1 MFRLI
6 RASFN
11 RRRKTLQNGINN
23 SAELSISKDSV
34 VEALREMGL
43 SESIRGEA
51 LTLEQ
56 FAKLSDL
63 LSEK

>member
-11 RRRKTLQNGINN
+11 QRRKTLQNGINN
-23 SAELSISKDSV
+23 SAELSISKDAV
-34 VEALREMGL
+34 VEALRKMGL

-51 LTLEQ
+51 LTLAQ
-56 FAKLSDL
+56 FAELSDL
-63 LSEK
+63 LCE

>member
-1 MFRLI
+1 MRHLT
-6 RASFN
+6 SGE
-11 RRRKTLQNGINN
+11 KTLQNGINN

>member
-11 RRRKTLQNGINN
+11 QRRKTLQNGINN